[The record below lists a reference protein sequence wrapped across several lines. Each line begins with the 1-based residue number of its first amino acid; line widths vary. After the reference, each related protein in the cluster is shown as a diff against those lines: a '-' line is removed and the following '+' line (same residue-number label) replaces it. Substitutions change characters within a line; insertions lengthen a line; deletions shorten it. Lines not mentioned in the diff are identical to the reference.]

1 MPGRAFLRP
10 RAGEEAEL
18 RTGQPRW
25 NLSPLLHW
33 AWSILEAGARLTV
46 RKSHLFP
53 CLASCWWGG
62 LTRRWTGPP
71 GAEGDLHSLSGTL
84 SQAARPT
91 HPFLPPTV
99 TNAGTQQ
106 DSAASGC
113 SSSQT
118 GLSEQA
124 GSQTPVPRCPLAA
137 LGTHAHLC
145 WFSEGRLSPGRDAA
159 AAGSPR
165 FTILH

>member
-124 GSQTPVPRCPLAA
+124 GSILPEKSGLHLLRPPPAPAPPSTLAGLQQTLPLSEA
-137 LGTHAHLC
+137 LRADPP
-145 WFSEGRLSPGRDAA
+145 E
-159 AAGSPR
+159 
-165 FTILH
+165 